1 MRDHEISPQHST
13 FTHTG
18 ASSPRVALNL
28 RSEGDILQTSNLKN
42 FAFVELRNATRNFR
56 PDSLLEEGGF
66 GCVFKGWV
74 DEKTLKAA
82 KPHNGMVIAV
92 KRLNQDGLQGHHEW
106 LTEIN
111 YLGQLEHLNLVKL
124 IGYCAEDENRLLVY
138 EFMSGCSLE
147 NHLFRRSSY
156 FQPLPW
162 NIRMKVALGAAKGLA
177 FLHSQQLEVIYH
189 DFKSSNVLLDS
200 EYNAKLSDFGLA
212 KDGPIGDKSYVST
225 RVLGTHGYTAPEY
238 MSTGRL
244 TSKSDVYSFGVV
256 LLEIMSGRRALDP
269 QQPSDEKN
277 LVQWATPFL
286 RHKRKIFRIMDPRI
300 QGQYPSTAALRL
312 AKLAMLCLC
321 VEPRFRPKMTQ
332 VVAELEQL
340 QDPAVDRIRHELFQS
355 SRTNLSPVPRRI
367 PLPDGVRAAAAKY
380 KPLAAP
386 VHA

>member
-1 MRDHEISPQHST
+1 
-13 FTHTG
+13 
-18 ASSPRVALNL
+18 
-28 RSEGDILQTSNLKN
+28 
-42 FAFVELRNATRNFR
+42 
-56 PDSLLEEGGF
+56 
-66 GCVFKGWV
+66 
-74 DEKTLKAA
+74 
-82 KPHNGMVIAV
+82 MVIAV
-92 KRLNQDGLQGHHEW
+92 KRLNQDGLQCHYEW

-111 YLGQLEHLNLVKL
+111 YLGQLEHPNLVKL

-138 EFMSGCSLE
+138 EFMSGRSLE
-147 NHLFRRSSY
+147 NHLFRSEFQKNLKLVPLLTHDLLVLLESKLEHCRCAGSSY

-162 NIRMKVALGAAKGLA
+162 SIRMKVALGAAMGLA
-177 FLHSQQLEVIYH
+177 FLHSQQLEVIYR
-189 DFKSSNVLLDS
+189 DFKSSNVLLDL

-238 MSTGRL
+238 MSTGHL

-286 RHKRKIFRIMDPRI
+286 RHKRKIFRIMDPQI

-340 QDPAVDRIRHELFQS
+340 QDPAVDRIRHEPFQS